1 MFSVILPTYNRWEQ
15 LQSAVQSVQAQ
26 TKACWELIVVDDGST
41 DQTQY
46 WQPTQ
51 SNIKIYHLNQNQGPA
66 SARNYGIKK
75 AKQEWICF
83 LDSDDL
89 WLPDKLEQFQQFIE
103 NTKYRVFQSQDIW
116 FKNHQRHYP
125 KKKHLK
131 QQGDIFEMA
140 TKLCPVSMSSVCV
153 NKEVFSNIGLF
164 NEQYPVCEDYDFWLR
179 VATKYQFGLIDQE
192 LVILNSGHADQVSK
206 RDYIFDEWR
215 LKSLVNLPKIFDL
228 TETQNTLVNKRI
240 LKIYQIL
247 KKGYIKYHKKPHL
260 IELEAKIAFLQK

>member
-75 AKQEWICF
+75 AKHEWICF

-89 WLPDKLEQFQQFIE
+89 WLPNKLEQFQQFIE
-103 NTKYRVFQSQDIW
+103 NAEYKVFQSQDIW

-131 QQGDIFEMA
+131 QKGDIFEMA
-140 TKLCPVSMSSVCV
+140 TKLCPVSMSSACV
-153 NKEVFSNIGLF
+153 HKEVFTTVGLF

-179 VATKYQFGLIDQE
+179 VATKYHFGLIDKE
-192 LVILNSGHADQVSK
+192 LVVLNSGHSDQVSK
-206 RDYIFDEWR
+206 REYIFDEWR
-215 LKSLVNLPKIFDL
+215 IKSLLNIVKNFDL
-228 TETQNTLVNKRI
+228 SEKQKELTNKRI
-240 LKIYQIL
+240 FEVYQIL
-247 KKGYIKYHKKPHL
+247 KKGYVKYNKNKH
-260 IELEAKIAFLQK
+260 IVELDRMLNF